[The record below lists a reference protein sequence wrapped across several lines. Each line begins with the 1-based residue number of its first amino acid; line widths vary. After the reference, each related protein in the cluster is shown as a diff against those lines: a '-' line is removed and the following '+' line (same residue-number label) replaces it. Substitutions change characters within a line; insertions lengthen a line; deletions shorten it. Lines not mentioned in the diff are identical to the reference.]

1 MACSSSLAFR
11 RGQEVC
17 PAGFPQVNSNV
28 SLMRFMTRRTGICIL
43 LTVALAALMLKQ
55 ASRPGPDTLS
65 SRSDSGAIPE
75 TALPAPDLPDRH
87 TLDGYASSDRC
98 RSCHA
103 DEFESW
109 HRSFHRTMTQVATAD
124 TVLAPFDDLTLQSRG
139 RTYHLSREA
148 DQFFVQMPDPNIQ
161 LQQVLSGK
169 SSPEPPSVQCRVVLT
184 TGSHHVQA
192 YWVEGDAGNALYSL
206 PMVYHL
212 ADKRWLPR
220 EDAFLAPPDG
230 ERHFKTWNMHCI
242 SCHSTN
248 GRPEYDF
255 QKKTY
260 SSTAVEAGIACESCH
275 GPAAEHIRLRK
286 NAEPGSVVK
295 DDPIVNPARL
305 PHVLANQACGQC
317 HSAWGPKDFDS
328 WMTHGH
334 QFRPGQDLNDSVHL
348 IQHLDPNYA
357 EDESATTGL
366 YWPDGTIRVGGRE
379 YQGILASRC
388 YIDGALSCMSCHS
401 MHRSDPSD
409 QLAVGMDSDQA
420 CLQCHP
426 RYAENVQ
433 QHTHHAPESAGSRCY
448 NCHMPHTTYALFK
461 GIRSHRIDSPKIHGT
476 DTTSRPNACN
486 LCHLDR
492 SLDWTAKH
500 LSDWFG
506 ITTTTQDPLTSAA
519 SSTAASVEWL
529 LKGDAAQR
537 VLAAWT
543 MGWEPA
549 HEASSANWLA
559 PHLAQLLND
568 PYSAVRYVAARSLK
582 KLPGF
587 QDFNYDFLASSE
599 SREQAVKEA
608 LKLWKQTGSPVQFS
622 DNGRVLYDPDGQ
634 PELLRIK
641 KMIEQRDDRPLEI
654 SE

>member
-1 MACSSSLAFR
+1 
-11 RGQEVC
+11 
-17 PAGFPQVNSNV
+17 
-28 SLMRFMTRRTGICIL
+28 MRFTTRRTGVCIL
-43 LTVALAALMLKQ
+43 LTVALATLILKH
-55 ASRPGPDTLS
+55 SLRPESAAFPV
-65 SRSDSGAIPE
+65 RSGGGAVSEPE
-75 TALPAPDLPDRH
+75 FSAPDVPDRN

-109 HRSFHRTMTQVATAD
+109 HRSFHRTMTQVATPES
-124 TVLAPFDDLTLQSRG
+124 VLAPFEGQELQAQGQTFR
-139 RTYHLSREA
+139 LSRVD
-148 DQFFVQMPDPNIQ
+148 DQFFVRMPDPDI
-161 LQQVLSGK
+161 LQQQLSTGR
-169 SSPEPPSVQCRVVLT
+169 SGPQPPNVQCRVVLT

-220 EDAFLAPPDG
+220 EDAFLAPPGG

-260 SSTAVEAGIACESCH
+260 SSTAVEFGIACESCH
-275 GPAAEHIRLRK
+275 GPAAEHIRLRR
-286 NAEPGSVVK
+286 NAEPGTIVVN
-295 DDPIVNPARL
+295 DPIVNPARL

-334 QFRPGQDLNDSVHL
+334 QYRPGQDLNDSIHL
-348 IQHLDPNYA
+348 IQHLDPDYV

-379 YQGILASRC
+379 YQGMLASGC
-388 YIDGALSCMSCHS
+388 YIDGTLSCMSCHS
-401 MHRSDPSD
+401 MHRSDPND

-420 CLQCHP
+420 CLQCHSE
-426 RYAENVQ
+426 YQDNLQ

-461 GIRSHRIDSPKIHGT
+461 GIRSHRIDSPRIHGT

-492 SLDWTAKH
+492 TLEWTAGH
-500 LSDWFG
+500 LSNWYG
-506 ITTTTQDPLTSAA
+506 IQPKTQDLQALTTST

-537 VLAAWT
+537 VLAAWS

-549 HEASSANWLA
+549 HQASSVNWLA

-568 PYSAVRYVAARSLK
+568 PYSAVRYVAANSLR

-587 QDFNYDFLASSE
+587 QNFNYDFLASPE
-599 SREQAVKEA
+599 SRERAVVEA
-608 LKLWKQTGSPVQFS
+608 LQRWKDMGSSVQTS
-622 DNGRVLYDPDGQ
+622 DHAHILYDKDGQ
-634 PELLRIK
+634 PELSRIREL
-641 KMIEQRDDRPLEI
+641 IEQRDDRPLEI

>member
-1 MACSSSLAFR
+1 MPVPQFTSRRAGIYGLVTVVVAGSLLKYVLQSGSESVDRHA
-11 RGQEVC
+11 
-17 PAGFPQVNSNV
+17 SNG
-28 SLMRFMTRRTGICIL
+28 SLVEHR
-43 LTVALAALMLKQ
+43 Q
-55 ASRPGPDTLS
+55 AT
-65 SRSDSGAIPE
+65 
-75 TALPAPDLPDRH
+75 PDLPERH
-87 TLDGYASSDRC
+87 TLDGYTSSDRC

-103 DEFESW
+103 DQYQSW
-109 HRSFHRTMTQVATAD
+109 HRSFHRTMTQLATPD
-124 TVLAPFDDLTLQSRG
+124 TVLAPFEDLELRSRG
-139 RTYHLSREA
+139 RTYRLSRVA
-148 DQFFVQMPDPNIQ
+148 DQFFVEMPDPSVEF
-161 LQQVLSGK
+161 QQTQTEQSG
-169 SSPEPPSVQCRVVLT
+169 SEPPTVPCRVVLT

-192 YWVEGDAGNALYSL
+192 YWVEGAAGNALHSL

-220 EDAFLAPPDG
+220 EDAFLAPPDSG
-230 ERHFKTWNMHCI
+230 RHFKTWNMHCI

-255 QKKTY
+255 QGQTY
-260 SSTAVEAGIACESCH
+260 SSSVAEFGIACESCH
-275 GPAAEHIRLRK
+275 GPGAEHIRLQK
-286 NAEPGSVVK
+286 NAEPGRPVV
-295 DDPIVNPARL
+295 DDPIINPARL
-305 PHVLANQACGQC
+305 PHTLANQACGQC

-334 QFRPGQDLNDSVHL
+334 QYRPGQDLNDSVHL

-388 YIDGALSCMSCHS
+388 YIDGAVSCMSCHS
-401 MHRSDPSD
+401 MHRSDPND
-409 QLAVGMDSDQA
+409 QLAAGMDSDQA
-420 CLQCHP
+420 CLQCHS

-500 LSDWFG
+500 LSNWYR
-506 ITTTTQDPLTSAA
+506 ITTTALDTQTPAA
-519 SSTAASVEWL
+519 SSTAASIEWL

-582 KLPGF
+582 KLSGF
-587 QDFNYDFLASSE
+587 QDFNYDFLAGPE
-599 SREQAVKEA
+599 SREQAVEEA
-608 LKLWKQTGSPVQFS
+608 LQLWKQTENAVQFS
-622 DNGRVLYDPDGQ
+622 DNGRVLYDAEGQ
-634 PELLRIK
+634 PQLLRIK